1 MPINIIQATDN
12 DKKLKGQ
19 ITTNE
24 NEEESRVDCS
34 VYKQL
39 LMYSGGYKGLLVTN
53 FCMTGFITTKVAADW
68 LFGQW
73 STSPDQFSHFN
84 YYCRM

>member
-1 MPINIIQATDN
+1 MSINISQASDN

-24 NEEESRVDCS
+24 NDEESRVDGS

-39 LMYSGGYKGLLVTN
+39 LMYCGGYKGLLVTN
-53 FCMTGFITTKVAADW
+53 LSMSGFITTKVAADW
-68 LFGQW
+68 LIGQW
-73 STSPDQFSHFN
+73 SISPD
-84 YYCRM
+84 